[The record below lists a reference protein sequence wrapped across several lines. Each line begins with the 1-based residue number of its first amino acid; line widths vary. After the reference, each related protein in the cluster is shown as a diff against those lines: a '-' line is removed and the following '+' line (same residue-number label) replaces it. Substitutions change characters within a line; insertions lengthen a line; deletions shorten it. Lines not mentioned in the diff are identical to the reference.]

1 VSAEGATD
9 PFSTVKIL
17 FVDTETVWRGGQE
30 QLLGLMLGMQ
40 RLGIRI
46 ALATPAG
53 SPLGQRSR
61 DEGIE
66 VVDFAQ
72 HFELSI
78 SAFFRFLGLI
88 RRTGCKILHFNT
100 PKPILIGCLAGRMAG
115 VRVTVASRRVN
126 FPLKSRIS
134 VLKYNLLLDRVFTV
148 SASIRATLVKLG
160 VHPELVEVI
169 YEGVDLAGVD
179 TLQTDYRLPVL
190 QGPIIGTV
198 AHLSMEKGHVTLLRA
213 ARMLKEQKL
222 DFSLVI
228 VGGGELRKMLEE
240 LVGELGLSSQVMFT
254 GFRPDSDAL
263 MKQFDIFCLPS
274 LSEGLS
280 SAILAAMACGLPV
293 VSTSVGG
300 IPELVLNGETGYL
313 VEPEDPESL
322 AQALEALLCDLEV
335 RHEFGEAGR
344 RRIESQFTQRQK
356 LQATRD
362 AYLRL
367 LRDRGVG

>member
-1 VSAEGATD
+1 MTD
-9 PFSTVKIL
+9 PFPKVKIL
-17 FVDTETVWRGGQE
+17 YVDTETVWRGGQE

-53 SPLGQRSR
+53 SPLGRRSR

-66 VVDFAQ
+66 VVDFPQ
-72 HFELSI
+72 RFELSI
-78 SAFFRFLGLI
+78 SAFFRFLGLL
-88 RRTGCKILHFNT
+88 RRTGCGILHFNT
-100 PKPILIGCLAGRMAG
+100 PKPILVGCLAGRLVG
-115 VRVTVASRRVN
+115 VKVMVASRRVN
-126 FPLKSRIS
+126 FPLKTRLS

-148 SASIRATLVKLG
+148 SASIRATLVNLG
-160 VHPELVEVI
+160 VHAELVEVI
-169 YEGVDLAGVD
+169 YEGVDLATVD
-179 TLQTDYRLPVL
+179 ALQTDYRLPPAL
-190 QGPIIGTV
+190 KGPIIGTV

-213 ARMLKEQKL
+213 ARMLKEKKL

-228 VGGGELRKMLEE
+228 VGGGELREMLET
-240 LVGELGLSSQVMFT
+240 LAGELGLTEQVMFT

-280 SAILAAMACGLPV
+280 SAILAAMAFGLPV
-293 VSTSVGG
+293 VSTTVGG

-322 AQALEALLCDLEV
+322 AQALETLLCNLDA
-335 RHEFGEAGR
+335 RHEFGEAGH
-344 RRIESQFTQRQK
+344 RRIESQFTQCQK

-367 LRDRGVG
+367 LRDPGVG